1 MLLSSKNDEAPKVA
15 PNEASNL
22 SNPAR
27 NIDMSSIATQI
38 STINVPFH
46 GANLYVV
53 NHNGEPYAPM
63 KPIIDGM
70 GMDWASQFTK
80 LKNRFK
86 TCVVKITMQL
96 PGDDQQRDVTCL
108 ALRKLN
114 GWLQTISPNKVK
126 PEIRDKVIQYQEEC
140 DDVLYEYWT
149 KGLVV
154 NPRKT
159 TKKALPGKITFEQQ
173 EAVKQL
179 VMTRGKALPKENQA
193 KAMITMWSA
202 LKTHFGCSYKE
213 INEDQFT
220 EALSLAARVTIEG
233 EFLGRETNPATVKQV
248 QFTDEEL
255 CTLCWLWRNAVS
267 MISDS
272 VDVYPILRA
281 AEHRLAGSYFS
292 MAHEFP
298 RNTNKARALLERE
311 TAHIKAGPFTDDN
324 WRVLNRLRVGQL
336 LN

>member
-1 MLLSSKNDEAPKVA
+1 
-15 PNEASNL
+15 
-22 SNPAR
+22 
-27 NIDMSSIATQI
+27 MSSIATQI
-38 STINVPFH
+38 TTINVPFH

-126 PEIRDKVIQYQEEC
+126 PEIRDKVVQYQEEC

-154 NPRKT
+154 NPRKS
-159 TKKALPGKITFEQQ
+159 TKKALPGKITIEQQ

-179 VMTRGKALPKENQA
+179 VMNRGKALPKENQA
-193 KAMITMWSA
+193 KAIITMWSA

-220 EALSLAARVTIEG
+220 DALSLAARVPIEG
-233 EFLGRETNPATVKQV
+233 EFLGKQEALPAPK
-248 QFTDEEL
+248 
-255 CTLCWLWRNAVS
+255 
-267 MISDS
+267 ISYPMSWFDS
-272 VDVYPILRA
+272 YRWIVG
-281 AEHRLAGSYFS
+281 E
-292 MAHEFP
+292 
-298 RNTNKARALLERE
+298 RALSAPWSYPANLLTPDADYPNPCGRLLADMKQAGYEVDAALFHLLSLQHHVQMLRHKVRAVER
-311 TAHIKAGPFTDDN
+311 A
-324 WRVLNRLRVGQL
+324 VGC
-336 LN
+336 N

>member
-1 MLLSSKNDEAPKVA
+1 
-15 PNEASNL
+15 
-22 SNPAR
+22 
-27 NIDMSSIATQI
+27 MSSIATQI

-140 DDVLYEYWT
+140 DDVLYDYWT
-149 KGLVV
+149 KGEVK
-154 NPRKT
+154 NPRIVRKST
-159 TKKALPGKITFEQQ
+159 TEERTPLRDAVNMLVSKKHLMYP
-173 EAVKQL
+173 EAY
-179 VMTRGKALPKENQA
+179 
-193 KAMITMWSA
+193 AMIHQRFQVTSFEH
-202 LKTHFGCSYKE
+202 LTP
-213 INEDQFT
+213 DQIAPAI
-220 EALSLAARVTIEG
+220 EYVHKVILEG
-233 EFLGRETNPATVKQV
+233 ELLGRENEQLALP
-248 QFTDEEL
+248 
-255 CTLCWLWRNAVS
+255 
-267 MISDS
+267 IS
-272 VDVYPILRA
+272 YPM
-281 AEHRLAGSYFS
+281 SYFGKYR
-292 MAHEFP
+292 HVV
-298 RNTNKARALLERE
+298 RE
-311 TAHIKAGPFTDDN
+311 SELKSPWSYPPKKLIANGDN
-324 WRVLNRLRVGQL
+324 PNPLGRMLGQL
-336 LN
+336 REMGCEVEAALFQLLALQHNLETMQWKIASIERAIKQ

>member
-1 MLLSSKNDEAPKVA
+1 MNLSSSKNDEAPKVA

-27 NIDMSSIATQI
+27 NIDMPSIATQI
-38 STINVPFH
+38 TTINVPFH

-53 NHNGEPYAPM
+53 SHNNEPYTPM
-63 KPIIDGM
+63 KPIVEGM
-70 GMDWASQFTK
+70 GMDWAAQFTK
-80 LKNRFK
+80 LKQRFSK
-86 TCVVKITMQL
+86 GVAEIAIPSIGGKQAM
-96 PGDDQQRDVTCL
+96 TCL
-108 ALRKLN
+108 SLRKLN

-126 PEIRDKVIQYQEEC
+126 PEIRDKVVQYQEEC

-159 TKKALPGKITFEQQ
+159 TKKALPGKITLEQQ

-179 VMTRGKALPKENQA
+179 VMNRGKALPKGNQA

-220 EALSLAARVTIEG
+220 DALSLAARVPIEG
-233 EFLGRETNPATVKQV
+233 EFLGKQ
-248 QFTDEEL
+248 ESL
-255 CTLCWLWRNAVS
+255 PS
-267 MISDS
+267 PKISYPMSWFDS
-272 VDVYPILRA
+272 YRWIIG
-281 AEHRLAGSYFS
+281 E
-292 MAHEFP
+292 
-298 RNTNKARALLERE
+298 RALSSPWAYPVNMLTPDADYPNPCGRLLDDMKNAGYEVDAALFHLLSLQHHVQMLRHKVRAVER
-311 TAHIKAGPFTDDN
+311 A
-324 WRVLNRLRVGQL
+324 VGCH
-336 LN
+336 

>member
-1 MLLSSKNDEAPKVA
+1 MPSKNDETPQCS
-15 PNEASNL
+15 NTNGASNL
-22 SNPAR
+22 SNTFGV
-27 NIDMSSIATQI
+27 IDMPSIATQI
-38 STINVPFH
+38 TTINVPFH

-154 NPRKT
+154 NPRKA
-159 TKKALPGKITFEQQ
+159 TKNALPGKITLEQQ

-179 VMTRGKALPKENQA
+179 VMNRGKALPKENQA

-220 EALSLAARVTIEG
+220 DALSLAARVPIEG
-233 EFLGRETNPATVKQV
+233 EFLGKQEALPAPK
-248 QFTDEEL
+248 
-255 CTLCWLWRNAVS
+255 
-267 MISDS
+267 ISYPMSWFDS
-272 VDVYPILRA
+272 YRWIVG
-281 AEHRLAGSYFS
+281 E
-292 MAHEFP
+292 
-298 RNTNKARALLERE
+298 RALSAPWSYPANLLTPDADYPNPCGRLLADMKQAGYEVDAALFHLLSLQHHVQMLRHKVRAVER
-311 TAHIKAGPFTDDN
+311 A
-324 WRVLNRLRVGQL
+324 VGC
-336 LN
+336 N

>member
-1 MLLSSKNDEAPKVA
+1 
-15 PNEASNL
+15 
-22 SNPAR
+22 
-27 NIDMSSIATQI
+27 MSSIVTQI
-38 STINVPFH
+38 TTINVPFH

-126 PEIRDKVIQYQEEC
+126 PEIRDKVVQYQEEC

-154 NPRKT
+154 NPRKS
-159 TKKALPGKITFEQQ
+159 TKKALPGKITIEQQ

-179 VMTRGKALPKENQA
+179 VMNRGKALPKENQA
-193 KAMITMWSA
+193 KAIITMWSA

-220 EALSLAARVTIEG
+220 DALSLAARVPIEG
-233 EFLGRETNPATVKQV
+233 EFLGKQEALPAPK
-248 QFTDEEL
+248 
-255 CTLCWLWRNAVS
+255 
-267 MISDS
+267 ISYPMSWFDS
-272 VDVYPILRA
+272 YRWIVG
-281 AEHRLAGSYFS
+281 E
-292 MAHEFP
+292 
-298 RNTNKARALLERE
+298 RALSAPWSYPANLLTPDADYPNPCGRLLADMKQAGYEVDAALFHLLSLQHHVQMLRHKVRAVER
-311 TAHIKAGPFTDDN
+311 A
-324 WRVLNRLRVGQL
+324 VGC
-336 LN
+336 N